1 MVPTLLLVVEDDPLL
16 SDVLEEGLREAG
28 FELLMIAN
36 GTTALK
42 ELESDTERFKALVT
56 DIKLGPGPDGWEV
69 AHRGRELSADLAVV
83 YTSGDSAAAWAANG
97 VPNSIMIPKPYAV
110 AQVIAAVAQ
119 LLNIS
124 G

>member
-1 MVPTLLLVVEDDPLL
+1 MVPTLLLVAEDDPLL
-16 SDVLEEGLREAG
+16 SDVLEEGLKDAG
-28 FELLMIAN
+28 FELLMVAN
-36 GTTALK
+36 GTAAL
-42 ELESDTERFKALVT
+42 EALESDTTRFKGIVT

-69 AHRGRELSADLAVV
+69 AHQGRALGAHLAVV
-83 YTSGDSAAAWAANG
+83 YTTGDSAEAWAANG